1 MRKGATDV
9 KERNM
14 ADDAVTK
21 HIAGP
26 GGLQWGCPQVTV
38 FSLPLGFPFPF
49 PAVEEEG
56 EK

>member
-1 MRKGATDV
+1 
-9 KERNM
+9 M